1 MCKECPEDHQA
12 VYIGESASTG
22 FIRGRE
28 HWYQYKQHGLGKESG
43 KHSALGRHVD
53 MEHKGDHSVE
63 FSMKIWSHHLN
74 STHVRQITEAVR
86 INTCKSDNLINTR
99 GEQDSDIV
107 AEESGP
113 RVSRV

>member
-1 MCKECPEDHQA
+1 MDIK
-12 VYIGESASTG
+12 
-22 FIRGRE
+22 
-28 HWYQYKQHGLGKESG
+28 HG
-43 KHSALGRHVD
+43 
-53 MEHKGDHSVE
+53 GDHSVE

-86 INTCKSDNLINTR
+86 INTFKSDNLINTR